1 MDTIR
6 SQQGKGCSGV
16 VRTVKSFRTALGTDI
31 KRLKKWCDLDI
42 TPNQAIW
49 DIEKF
54 EQGDITEDDLN
65 RLKHTLDILRKETEE
80 ERQDNASALR
90 TLKKQE
96 KSISDEL
103 KELKRVTK
111 RIQKKFWMQDMN
123 YRRN

>member
-1 MDTIR
+1 M
-6 SQQGKGCSGV
+6 
-16 VRTVKSFRTALGTDI
+16 GTDI

-42 TPNQAIW
+42 TPNQSIW

-90 TLKKQE
+90 ALKKQE

-111 RIQKKFWMQDMN
+111 HIQKKFWMQDMN